1 MIINLKRVC
10 RFSTWGEVTKI
21 LELFKYNAHEIAS
34 PNVAD
39 FPLPLA
45 DVKDMTDLAVFSFK
59 TLINVWRALFWSVV
73 QHREVIVSKPWDELI
88 FATLPNL
95 CLT

>member
-1 MIINLKRVC
+1 MPLIINLKRVC

-21 LELFKYNAHEIAS
+21 LEYFKNKAHEIAS

-59 TLINVWRALFWSVV
+59 TLINV
-73 QHREVIVSKPWDELI
+73 
-88 FATLPNL
+88 
-95 CLT
+95 